1 MLCAEQA
8 SKIAVSITARR
19 LAELEEAEKRAV
31 AALDFDEAEQVSL
44 EIKRLQDIEEKLT
57 ALEAK

>member
-1 MLCAEQA
+1 MQCAEQA